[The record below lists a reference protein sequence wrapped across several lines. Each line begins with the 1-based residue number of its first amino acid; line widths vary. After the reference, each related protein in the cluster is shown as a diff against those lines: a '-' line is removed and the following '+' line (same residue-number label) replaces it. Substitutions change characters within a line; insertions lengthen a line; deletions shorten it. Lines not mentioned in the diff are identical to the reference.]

1 MSTDTTFALDV
12 LALLDTRVPVSLK
25 LCLMASLP
33 ARCQA
38 SPSMRL
44 AGAGLE
50 LQRLRDETMASH
62 INAWAPANHAHK
74 KPQPVTRLGFCLP
87 AALPLSG

>member
-1 MSTDTTFALDV
+1 MGTGIAFALGV
-12 LALLDTRVPVSLK
+12 LALLGTRVPVSLK

-50 LQRLRDETMASH
+50 LQRLRDEH
-62 INAWAPANHAHK
+62 DGEPHK
-74 KPQPVTRLGFCLP
+74 RLGSCKLRPQKTPTGHP
-87 AALPLSG
+87 AGVLFACCFTA